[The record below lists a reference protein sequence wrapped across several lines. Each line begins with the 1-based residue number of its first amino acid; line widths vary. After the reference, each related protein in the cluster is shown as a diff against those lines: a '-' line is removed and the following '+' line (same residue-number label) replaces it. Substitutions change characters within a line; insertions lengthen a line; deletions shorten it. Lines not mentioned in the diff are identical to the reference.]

1 MALIEVAN
9 LTKVY
14 TMGGTDVFALAG
26 VSLTVEQ
33 GEFLAIMG
41 PSGSGKST
49 LMNILG
55 CLDQPTGGSYHL
67 DGVDVGSLNDDQLA
81 DIRNEKIGFV
91 FQQYML
97 LQRRSALNNVELPLL
112 YSRAKDRRARAEAA
126 LHSVGMGER
135 MHHKPNQLSGGQQQ
149 RVAIARALVNQPRII
164 MADEP
169 TGALDTRTG
178 NEIMD
183 IFTRLNVEQGIT
195 IILVTHEYDVATFAR
210 RVIHVRDG
218 LINEDEH
225 VPPALRR
232 NHEALKH

>member
-1 MALIEVAN
+1 
-9 LTKVY
+9 
-14 TMGGTDVFALAG
+14 
-26 VSLTVEQ
+26 
-33 GEFLAIMG
+33 
-41 PSGSGKST
+41 
-49 LMNILG
+49 MNILG

-67 DGVDVGSLNDDQLA
+67 DGVDVGKLNDNQLA

-97 LQRRSALNNVELPLL
+97 LQRRSAINNVELPLL
-112 YSRAKDRRARAEAA
+112 YSGARDRRARAEAA
-126 LHSVGMGER
+126 LRSVGMGER

-183 IFTRLNVEQGIT
+183 IFTRLNADQGIT
-195 IILVTHEYDVATFAR
+195 VILVTHEYEVATFAR

-218 LINEDEH
+218 LIKQDEQ
-225 VPPALRR
+225 VPATARHASGLL
-232 NHEALKH
+232 E